1 MAVIKYESLLKYLT
15 ENELFSRIQALRII
29 NRIRKL
35 DPEIKKEFIKW
46 FCYNRMP
53 LLTIEGVTFEELIND
68 EKMRPVRAFL
78 FMDWLKREP
87 VIALTYMAQLNET
100 RPLEPFMDRDV
111 EKMKTIKVKLDLPEV
126 SKEESEIE
134 NEEDINVRLE

>member
-1 MAVIKYESLLKYLT
+1 MAVIKYESLLRYLT

-35 DPEIKKEFIKW
+35 DPEIKKEFFKW

-53 LLTIEGVTFEELIND
+53 LLTIEGVTFEELINA

-100 RPLEPFMDRDV
+100 RPLQDLTEKDV
-111 EKMKTIKVKLDLPEV
+111 EKLKTITVKLNLLEV
-126 SKEESEIE
+126 DKQEEKEIE
-134 NEEDINVRLE
+134 NEEDIHI